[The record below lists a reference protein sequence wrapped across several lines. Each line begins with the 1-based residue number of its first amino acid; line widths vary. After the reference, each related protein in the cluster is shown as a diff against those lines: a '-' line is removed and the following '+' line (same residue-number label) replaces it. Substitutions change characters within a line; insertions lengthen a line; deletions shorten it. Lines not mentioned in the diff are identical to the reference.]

1 MLFYGSP
8 QAIMWYSTYHNFYYS
23 TIFKT
28 FQSDLDGISNK
39 IGFSKRSFAEWG
51 KQVSTSFKESE
62 GVVNSFKNALQTAF
76 TVPIEKNNG
85 WIKNEFGEIVDKDN
99 IDSYISQLTKEDAS
113 DLAQKIRE
121 QSITLANATDGWENY
136 FAELKNNGQG
146 YIVDL
151 IKNTDD
157 LSKLTGEDLVKANQ
171 QARASALA
179 HNEAIKAQTFS
190 AKAGKVALQAFTTVL
205 NMVAFTL
212 IAKGIEAVVTKIHN
226 LATESET
233 AKEKAEGFASSVNKI
248 NENIAGDSSKLS
260 ELNSRYQELSNGVNS
275 LGENV
280 SLSTSN
286 YAEYKDII
294 SQISGIMP
302 GLTTYFNAQGEKIG
316 FVKGKLEDLLS
327 EFGDSAKY
335 KIVII

>member
-1 MLFYGSP
+1 
-8 QAIMWYSTYHNFYYS
+8 
-23 TIFKT
+23 
-28 FQSDLDGISNK
+28 
-39 IGFSKRSFAEWG
+39 
-51 KQVSTSFKESE
+51 
-62 GVVNSFKNALQTAF
+62 
-76 TVPIEKNNG
+76 
-85 WIKNEFGEIVDKDN
+85 
-99 IDSYISQLTKEDAS
+99 
-113 DLAQKIRE
+113 
-121 QSITLANATDGWENY
+121 
-136 FAELKNNGQG
+136 
-146 YIVDL
+146 
-151 IKNTDD
+151 
-157 LSKLTGEDLVKANQ
+157 
-171 QARASALA
+171 
-179 HNEAIKAQTFS
+179 
-190 AKAGKVALQAFTTVL
+190 
-205 NMVAFTL
+205 MVAFTL